1 MNEYDILEFCADV
14 MRTKGYDP
22 TGNVDVGDI
31 FLLQKEGWIREFKK
45 YRLDES
51 PERRRDV
58 LSGFAARQVIGG
70 AGKILEAFTA
80 YLASRASQ
88 DSPGPDWQRAA
99 RDRSECPYCE
109 NRGIVSNIPVASAN
123 GAFQGVRE
131 YSFACVCD
139 NAIRFAGARKA
150 EEWMLQYAVIRKG
163 KEAERLRQWRRDND
177 LDAETFSEF
186 APKFREWMKR
196 QGGSGTIFVKVS
208 DPKPERT
215 IDTRVLAEVRPS
227 RKLDAPKKES
237 QWTTADE
244 EALSEF

>member
-22 TGNVDVGDI
+22 TQNLDVGDI
-31 FLLQKEGWIREFKK
+31 FMRQRDSWLDTFVKSRLGESQEARE
-45 YRLDES
+45 R
-51 PERRRDV
+51 V
-58 LSGFAARQVIGG
+58 LREFAAREFVGG
-70 AGKILEAFTA
+70 PGRVLEAFKA
-80 YLASRASQ
+80 YLSANAHKFSA
-88 DSPGPDWQRAA
+88 GPDWQRAA
-99 RDRSECPYCE
+99 RERSECPYCE

-123 GAFQGVRE
+123 GAFRGVRE
-131 YSFACVCD
+131 YSFACICD
-139 NAIRFAGARKA
+139 NSVRFAGARKA